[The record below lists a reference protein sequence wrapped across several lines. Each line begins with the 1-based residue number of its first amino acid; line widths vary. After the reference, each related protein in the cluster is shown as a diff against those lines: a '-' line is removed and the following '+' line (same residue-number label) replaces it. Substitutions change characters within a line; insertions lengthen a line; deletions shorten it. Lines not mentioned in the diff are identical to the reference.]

1 MTIGYICDIGG
12 PSLLHPVIERF
23 GMVPLESSP
32 SGTWKDCDAVFIEWA
47 FNDAAR
53 WLRYTHEFGDR
64 VPPVIVR
71 CHSFEVFQSEWQNIK
86 WENAAA
92 VIFVADHV
100 LAYAKE
106 KWGFSHPNTHVI
118 PCGIDTDRYTPPPD
132 KQYGKV
138 IGFVGSLNHKKGPM
152 LLAQV
157 IKAVTDYDPEF
168 EFRLCGREGDPRFT
182 TYFWH
187 MLEQWG
193 IRDNVSNLGW
203 LDDMRP
209 FYHSCDYILSTS
221 PWEGTAQ
228 CIGEG
233 IASGCIPLVHAWPGA
248 REQYPAAFVW
258 SEVWELFDRLAVG
271 AALTVHHP
279 RAYLPTQSASLDALG
294 AVIEHAIKERA

>member
-12 PSLLHPVIERF
+12 PSLLGPVIERF
-23 GMVPLESSP
+23 GMVPVFDSNGAEEDGL
-32 SGTWKDCDAVFIEWA
+32 DAVFVEWA
-47 FNDAAR
+47 YRKAVSWTDA
-53 WLRYTHEFGDR
+53 EGI
-64 VPPVIVR
+64 PVIVR
-71 CHSFEVFQSEWQNIK
+71 CHSYEVFQPELYATDWSPIS
-86 WENAAA
+86 AF
-92 VIFVADHV
+92 VFVAQHV
-100 LAYAKE
+100 LDYATAH
-106 KWGFSHPNTHVI
+106 GFSHPNTHVI

-168 EFRLCGREGDPRFT
+168 EFRLCGREGDPRFVA
-182 TYFWH
+182 YFWH

-209 FYHSCDYILSTS
+209 FYHGCDYILSTS